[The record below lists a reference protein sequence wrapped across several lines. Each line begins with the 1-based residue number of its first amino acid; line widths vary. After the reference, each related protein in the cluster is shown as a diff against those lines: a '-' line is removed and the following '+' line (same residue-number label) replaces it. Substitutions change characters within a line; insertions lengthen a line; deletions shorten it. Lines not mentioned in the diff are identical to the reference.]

1 MNISEKIEYLRILE
15 ELERR
20 NKYRLIDSYYPDKGP
35 LRRELY
41 KKHLEFFAA
50 GNDYD
55 ERLILAANRIGKTEA
70 IGGYELT
77 CHLTGIYPKW
87 WPGRKFNRPIE
98 AWACGKTGQTVR
110 DIIQKKLLGPSND
123 IGTGL
128 LKPEFILDTTPR
140 RGVPEAIDTVKVK
153 HTSGGVSE
161 LGFKSYDQKRQ
172 SFEGTKKD
180 VVWLDE
186 ESPLDI
192 YTECLLRT
200 TDTSGLN
207 LGNGMILFTF
217 TPLLGL
223 SEVVLQFLP
232 GGEINEIKSGSK
244 CVIMASWS
252 DVPHLTEEVKAKM
265 MASIPAFQRDARSK
279 GIPQLGSGAIYPVP
293 ESDIVVPDFAIPKH
307 WPRGYG
313 MDVGW
318 NRTSVGFHAWDR
330 ENDIVYRYSEHYRG
344 QAEPSI
350 HAEAIK
356 ARGKWLS
363 GVIDPASRGRS
374 QADGLQ
380 LIQTYT
386 DLGLDLDVAFNGV
399 ESGIYEMWQRL
410 STGRYKVFASCNN
423 WLSEYRIYRR
433 DEKGR
438 VVKGNDHC
446 FSGETLVATNRGD
459 VRIDKIKPGDMV
471 YTRAGFRRVIDAWC
485 NGTREVIDLGA
496 FQCTPE
502 HPIYT
507 LNRGFVRADSLID
520 ADRYVTISEWQ
531 NQSYFKARRIAYTV
545 VRCITVAV
553 RLVCMFKFG
562 VITLAQSL
570 KECMFIIKTV
580 IGQITELKT
589 LNLSRLANICLITL
603 KKCTLIQFSQKSFAN
618 IWKEFRKKLRNGI
631 VAKRAAHGM
640 DSTLAAYGAMRALDQ
655 LSCNVFNA
663 IKNLRQLLLTLPLQN
678 FVAIIANQM
687 PAESLESITKQE
699 IVANA
704 ANNLAPIN
712 IPKVVP
718 VDASA
723 EANYKAEH
731 CKTEQKL
738 VYDLLVED
746 AHEFFANGILVSNC
760 MDESRYFIM
769 SGLERCKVEPIDEK
783 QNVRFREHG
792 SSSDGWMA

>member
-1 MNISEKIEYLRILE
+1 MNLNEKLEYLRILE

-20 NKYRLIDSYYPDKGP
+20 NRYRLIDSYYPDKGP

-41 KKHLEFFAA
+41 KKHFEFFTA
-50 GNDYD
+50 GNDFD
-55 ERLILAANRIGKTEA
+55 ERLILAGNRIGKTEG

-123 IGTGL
+123 IGSGL
-128 LKPEFILDTTPR
+128 LKPDFILDKTPR

-153 HTSGGVSE
+153 HISGGVSE

-180 VVWLDE
+180 IIWLDE
-186 ESPLDI
+186 ESPLDV

-200 TDTSGLN
+200 TDTTGLN

-244 CVIMASWS
+244 CVIMASW
-252 DVPHLTEEVKAKM
+252 DDCPHLTEEVKAKM
-265 MASIPAFQRDARSK
+265 LASIPAFQRDARSK

-350 HAEAIK
+350 HAESIK
-356 ARGKWLS
+356 ARGKWLA
-363 GVIDPASRGRS
+363 GVIDPAARGRS
-374 QADGLQ
+374 QADGQQ
-380 LIQTYT
+380 LLQTYI

-423 WLSEYRIYRR
+423 WISEYRIYRR

-446 FSGETLVATNRGD
+446 L
-459 VRIDKIKPGDMV
+459 
-471 YTRAGFRRVIDAWC
+471 
-485 NGTREVIDLGA
+485 
-496 FQCTPE
+496 
-502 HPIYT
+502 
-507 LNRGFVRADSLID
+507 
-520 ADRYVTISEWQ
+520 
-531 NQSYFKARRIAYTV
+531 
-545 VRCITVAV
+545 
-553 RLVCMFKFG
+553 
-562 VITLAQSL
+562 
-570 KECMFIIKTV
+570 
-580 IGQITELKT
+580 
-589 LNLSRLANICLITL
+589 
-603 KKCTLIQFSQKSFAN
+603 
-618 IWKEFRKKLRNGI
+618 
-631 VAKRAAHGM
+631 
-640 DSTLAAYGAMRALDQ
+640 
-655 LSCNVFNA
+655 
-663 IKNLRQLLLTLPLQN
+663 
-678 FVAIIANQM
+678 
-687 PAESLESITKQE
+687 
-699 IVANA
+699 
-704 ANNLAPIN
+704 
-712 IPKVVP
+712 
-718 VDASA
+718 
-723 EANYKAEH
+723 
-731 CKTEQKL
+731 
-738 VYDLLVED
+738 
-746 AHEFFANGILVSNC
+746 
-760 MDESRYFIM
+760 DESRYFIM
-769 SGLERCKVEPIDEK
+769 SGLDRCKVEPVDEK
-783 QNVRFREHG
+783 QNVKFREYG
-792 SSSDGWMA
+792 SNSNGWMG